1 MSFETGA
8 GFKPSLLYNAI
19 ATATLIPLWAWFG
32 WVTVKSWQLYLS
44 NKLEFPQVL
53 LAFFKAFALVV
64 VATMI
69 ILV

>member
-1 MSFETGA
+1 MNFETGA
-8 GFKPSLLYNAI
+8 GFSPALLYGAL

-32 WVTVKSWQLYLS
+32 WVTVKSWQLYLGD
-44 NKLEFPQVL
+44 KLEFPQVL

-64 VATMI
+64 VATII